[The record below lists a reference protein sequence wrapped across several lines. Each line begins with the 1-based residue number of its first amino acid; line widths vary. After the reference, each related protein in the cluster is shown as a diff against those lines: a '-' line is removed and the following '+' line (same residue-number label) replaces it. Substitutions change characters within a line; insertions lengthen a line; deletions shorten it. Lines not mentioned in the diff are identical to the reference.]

1 MSSDFSFTI
10 FAALLL
16 KLIVKTSEYLDI
28 FDVTEGIRLVVHN
41 QTTMPVRE
49 TQGIN
54 IPTGFDTWVVIKRV
68 GTDSFLFYQVI
79 GLFWLGH
86 FCSFKIENCHYLKIS

>member
-16 KLIVKTSEYLDI
+16 KLIVQTSEYLDI

-41 QTTMPVRE
+41 QTTMPVPE
-49 TQGIN
+49 TQGIH
-54 IPTGFDTWVVIKRV
+54 IPTGFDTRVVIGRV
-68 GTDSFLFYQVI
+68 GKDNFLFHKEIV
-79 GLFWLGH
+79 LFYLFGH
-86 FCSFKIENCHYLKIS
+86 TYSFKLKTAIIS